1 MKLNAK
7 FIILMSILSIGF
19 FSCKDKEEEEGKD
32 EPKQETKELKKVLS
46 GEFVLDNQYGQDM
59 FFNAKEMK
67 ISTASNFDFAFAYY
81 DTVRT
86 FDFTEKLKS
95 SFDYA
100 SSTNTTYPKYFLAGG
115 TSVDLNQ
122 LTAVDLS
129 TRSTSFYI
137 LPDDFTSTKFDT
149 LKTVSGLLHVFES
162 AKIVRNQVDKS
173 SDIYFSDGFGWS
185 EGTLIGFKTQ
195 DGKCGIIKV
204 ISDPY
209 NYNRQK
215 VGQIEIAVKFEG
227 E

>member
-7 FIILMSILSIGF
+7 FFIFMSVLCTGL
-19 FSCKDKEEEEGKD
+19 FSCKDNEEEGKD
-32 EPKQETKELKKVLS
+32 EPKEEKKEVKTVKY
-46 GEFVLDNQYGQDM
+46 GEFVLDNQYGQNM
-59 FFNAKEMK
+59 YFSAKEMK
-67 ISTASNFDFAFAYY
+67 NSTASNFDFAFAYY
-81 DTVRT
+81 DTVRS
-86 FDFTEKLKS
+86 FDQTTKLQS

-115 TSVDLNQ
+115 TSVDLGQ
-122 LTAVDLS
+122 LIERDLS

-137 LPDDFTSTKFDT
+137 LSDDFTSAKFDT

-195 DGKCGIIKV
+195 EQKCGIIKV

-209 NYNRQK
+209 NYDRHK
-215 VGQIEIAVKFEG
+215 IGQIEIAVKFEG

>member
-1 MKLNAK
+1 MKTSIK
-7 FIILMSILSIGF
+7 FIVLMSVLCTGL
-19 FSCKDKEEEEGKD
+19 FSCKDNEEEGKD
-32 EPKQETKELKKVLS
+32 EPKEEKKEVKAVKY
-46 GEFVLDNQYGQDM
+46 GEFVLDNQYGQNM
-59 FFNAKEMK
+59 YFSAKEMK
-67 ISTASNFDFAFAYY
+67 NSTASNFDFAFAYY
-81 DTVRT
+81 DTVRS
-86 FDFTEKLKS
+86 FDQTTKLQS

-115 TSVDLNQ
+115 TSVDLGQ
-122 LTAVDLS
+122 LIERDLS

-137 LPDDFTSTKFDT
+137 LSDDFTSAKFDT

-195 DGKCGIIKV
+195 EQKCGIIKV

-209 NYNRQK
+209 SYNRQK

>member
-1 MKLNAK
+1 MKTSIK
-7 FIILMSILSIGF
+7 FIVLMSVLCTGF
-19 FSCKDKEEEEGKD
+19 FSCKDNEEEEGKD

-137 LPDDFTSTKFDT
+137 LPDDFTSAKFDT

-195 DGKCGIIKV
+195 EGKCGIIKV

-209 NYNRQK
+209 NYDRHK
-215 VGQIEIAVKFEG
+215 IGQIEIAVKFEG

>member
-1 MKLNAK
+1 MELKTK
-7 FIILMSILSIGF
+7 FFVLMSVLSIGF
-19 FSCKDKEEEEGKD
+19 FSCKDKEEDDEKQ
-32 EPKQETKELKKVLS
+32 EPKQEVKKVLS
-46 GEFVLDNQYGQDM
+46 GEFVLDNQYGTNM
-59 FFNAKEMK
+59 FFSAKDMK
-67 ISTASNFDFAFAYY
+67 NSTESNFDFAFAYY

-86 FDFTEKLKS
+86 LDYTTKLQT
-95 SFDYA
+95 SFDYK
-100 SSTNTTYPKYFLAGG
+100 SSTSTTYPKYFLAGG

-129 TRSTSFYI
+129 NRSTSFYI
-137 LPDDFTSTKFDT
+137 LPENFTSAKFDT
-149 LKTVSGLLHVFES
+149 LKTVPGLLQVFES
-162 AKIVRNQVDKS
+162 AKIVRNQADKS

-195 DGKCGIIKV
+195 EGKCGIIKV

-215 VGQIEIAVKFEG
+215 VGQIEIAVKFER

>member
-195 DGKCGIIKV
+195 EGKCGIIKV

>member
-7 FIILMSILSIGF
+7 FFIFMSVLCTGL
-19 FSCKDKEEEEGKD
+19 FSCKDNEEEGKD
-32 EPKQETKELKKVLS
+32 EPKEEKKEVKTVKY
-46 GEFVLDNQYGQDM
+46 GEFVLDNQYGQNM
-59 FFNAKEMK
+59 YFSAKEMK
-67 ISTASNFDFAFAYY
+67 NSTASNFDFAFAYY
-81 DTVRT
+81 DTVRS
-86 FDFTEKLKS
+86 FDQTTKLQS

-115 TSVDLNQ
+115 TSVDLGQ
-122 LTAVDLS
+122 LIERDLS

-137 LPDDFTSTKFDT
+137 LSDDFTSAKFDT

-195 DGKCGIIKV
+195 EQKCGIIKV

-209 NYNRQK
+209 NYDRHK
-215 VGQIEIAVKFEG
+215 IGQIEIAVKFEG
-227 E
+227 

>member
-7 FIILMSILSIGF
+7 FIILMSILSIVF
-19 FSCKDKEEEEGKD
+19 FSCKDKEEDDEKQ
-32 EPKQETKELKKVLS
+32 EPKQEVKKVLS

-129 TRSTSFYI
+129 NRSTSFYI
-137 LPDDFTSTKFDT
+137 LPENFTSAKFDT
-149 LKTVSGLLHVFES
+149 LKTVPGLLQVFES

-195 DGKCGIIKV
+195 EGKCGIIKV

-227 E
+227 K

>member
-46 GEFVLDNQYGQDM
+46 GEFVLDNQYGQNM
-59 FFNAKEMK
+59 YFSAKEMK
-67 ISTASNFDFAFAYY
+67 ISNASNFDFAFAYY

-86 FDFTEKLKS
+86 LDHATKLQS

-115 TSVDLNQ
+115 TSVDLIQ
-122 LTAVDLS
+122 LIVDDLS

-195 DGKCGIIKV
+195 EGKCGIIKV

>member
-195 DGKCGIIKV
+195 EGKCGIIKV

-227 E
+227 K

>member
-7 FIILMSILSIGF
+7 FFILMSVLCTGL
-19 FSCKDKEEEEGKD
+19 FSCKDNEEEGKD
-32 EPKQETKELKKVLS
+32 EPKEEKKEVKAVKY
-46 GEFVLDNQYGQDM
+46 GEFVLDNQYGQNM
-59 FFNAKEMK
+59 YFSAKEMK
-67 ISTASNFDFAFAYY
+67 NSTASNFDFAFAYY
-81 DTVRT
+81 DTVRS
-86 FDFTEKLKS
+86 FDQTTKLQS

-115 TSVDLNQ
+115 TSVDLGQ
-122 LTAVDLS
+122 LIERDLS
-129 TRSTSFYI
+129 TRSTSFYT
-137 LPDDFTSTKFDT
+137 LPDDFTSAKFDT
-149 LKTVSGLLHVFES
+149 LKTVPGLLHVFES

-195 DGKCGIIKV
+195 EQKCGIIKV

-209 NYNRQK
+209 NYDRHK
-215 VGQIEIAVKFEG
+215 IGQIEIAVKFEG

>member
-1 MKLNAK
+1 MKTSIK
-7 FIILMSILSIGF
+7 FIVLMSVLCTGL
-19 FSCKDKEEEEGKD
+19 FSCKDNEEEEGKD
-32 EPKQETKELKKVLS
+32 EPKEEKKEVKAVKY
-46 GEFVLDNQYGQDM
+46 GEFVLDNQYGQNM
-59 FFNAKEMK
+59 YFSAKEMK
-67 ISTASNFDFAFAYY
+67 NCTASSFDFAFAYY
-81 DTVRT
+81 DTVRS
-86 FDFTEKLKS
+86 FDQTTKLQS

-129 TRSTSFYI
+129 TRSTSFYT
-137 LPDDFTSTKFDT
+137 LPDDFTSAKFDT

-195 DGKCGIIKV
+195 EKKCGIIKV

-209 NYNRQK
+209 NYDRHK
-215 VGQIEIAVKFEG
+215 IGQIEIAVKFEG

>member
-7 FIILMSILSIGF
+7 FFIFMSVLCTGL
-19 FSCKDKEEEEGKD
+19 FSCKDNEEEGKD
-32 EPKQETKELKKVLS
+32 EPKEEKKEVKTVKY
-46 GEFVLDNQYGQDM
+46 GEFVLDNQYGQNM
-59 FFNAKEMK
+59 YFSAKEMK
-67 ISTASNFDFAFAYY
+67 NSTASNFDFAFAYY
-81 DTVRT
+81 DTVRS
-86 FDFTEKLKS
+86 FDQTTKLQS

-115 TSVDLNQ
+115 TSVDLGQ
-122 LTAVDLS
+122 LIERDLS

-137 LPDDFTSTKFDT
+137 LSDDFTSAKFDT
-149 LKTVSGLLHVFES
+149 LKTVPGLLHVFES

-195 DGKCGIIKV
+195 EQKCGIIKV

-209 NYNRQK
+209 NYDRHK
-215 VGQIEIAVKFEG
+215 IGQIEIAVKFEG